1 MAFFYNYHDFTTTK
15 KQYRIAY
22 ATLIGFFFS
31 TLLIGIFFFTS
42 KQITIDWSEKDTL
55 IQVFLA
61 YSVNQSYSTLLQ
73 PPISSLW
80 PENIVNLCIFFIL
93 ASHWYY

>member
-42 KQITIDWSEKDTL
+42 KQITID
-55 IQVFLA
+55 
-61 YSVNQSYSTLLQ
+61 
-73 PPISSLW
+73 
-80 PENIVNLCIFFIL
+80 
-93 ASHWYY
+93 